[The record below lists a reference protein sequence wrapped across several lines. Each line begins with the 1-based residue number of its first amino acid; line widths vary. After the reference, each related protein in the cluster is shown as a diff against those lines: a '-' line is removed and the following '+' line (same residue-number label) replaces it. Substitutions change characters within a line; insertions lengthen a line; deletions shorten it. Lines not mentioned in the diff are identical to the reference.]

1 MSSSAD
7 VSTSTVSSS
16 SERFIGRVKW
26 FNNKAGYGFV
36 TITDGSRAGS
46 DVFVHHS
53 SIKVDSEQYK
63 YLIQGEYVE
72 FNLLETKNEKHEFQA
87 GEVCGIKSGKLM
99 CETRRDLRSA
109 RTQYK
114 ALKTTDEVVETT
126 TPVKMPKSV
135 PPPKQFK
142 TSRVRGQGPR
152 QDGEWT
158 HVSRNKKQE
167 PSTNMRMKKHTSE

>member
-53 SIKVDSEQYK
+53 SIKVDCEQYK

-72 FNLLETKNEKHEFQA
+72 FNLLETKNEKHEFQS
-87 GEVCGIKSGKLM
+87 GEVCGIKGGKLM
-99 CETRRDLRSA
+99 CETRRELRSA
-109 RTQYK
+109 RTQFK
-114 ALKTTDEVVETT
+114 ATKSTEEITETQTT
-126 TPVKMPKSV
+126 VKMPKSV
-135 PPPKQFK
+135 VPPKQFK
-142 TSRVRGQGPR
+142 SNRIRGQGPR
-152 QDGEWT
+152 QEGEWT
-158 HVSRNKKQE
+158 HVSRNKKPDSE
-167 PSTNMRMKKHTSE
+167 LTSRMKRTYAN

>member
-1 MSSSAD
+1 MSSNAD

-36 TITDGSRAGS
+36 TITDGIKTGS

-87 GEVCGIKSGKLM
+87 GDVCGIKGGKLM

-109 RTQYK
+109 RTHYRST
-114 ALKTTDEVVETT
+114 KTPDELVET
-126 TPVKMPKSV
+126 PNIVKMPKSV
-135 PPPKQFK
+135 PLPKQFK
-142 TSRVRGQGPR
+142 TNTRVRGQGPR

-158 HVSRNKKQE
+158 HVSRNKKVE
-167 PSTNMRMKKHTSE
+167 TSTGVKKSFAN